1 MNAYHGFS
9 LTEVLVSLLLMT
21 GTSLA
26 LLNQQWQI
34 SQLFNQL
41 QARTQA
47 LTQLDNASELII
59 AGHEVFATD
68 KRFQIKKSQTKHT
81 LSLQITWNSP
91 GSKHNKVHRVQRQLG
106 VS

>member
-21 GTSLA
+21 GTSMA

-34 SQLFNQL
+34 SQLVNQL
-41 QARTQA
+41 QVRTQA

-59 AGHEVFATD
+59 AGQEVFATD
-68 KRFQIKKSQTKHT
+68 KRFQIQKSQTKRAI
-81 LSLQITWNSP
+81 SLQITWESP
-91 GSKHNKVHRVQRQLG
+91 GSQNNNPRLMQRQLG